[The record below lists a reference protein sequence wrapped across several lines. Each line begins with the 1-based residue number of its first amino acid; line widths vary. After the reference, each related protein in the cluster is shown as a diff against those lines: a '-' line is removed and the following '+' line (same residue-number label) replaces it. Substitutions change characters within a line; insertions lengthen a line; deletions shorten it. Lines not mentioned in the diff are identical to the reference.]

1 MAAKKAKKA
10 KRYIVRVKNNPE
22 FCGIGAGGVQ
32 FSYGEAK
39 VASERMASW
48 FKEHNGYEVQE
59 EEVEDETKDETKDDS
74 QGEGSADKNPE

>member
-1 MAAKKAKKA
+1 MAAKKVKKA
-10 KRYIVRVKNNPE
+10 KRYTVKVKNNPD

-59 EEVEDETKDETKDDS
+59 EEVEDETKDDS

>member
-59 EEVEDETKDETKDDS
+59 EEVEDETKDDS
-74 QGEGSADKNPE
+74 QGEGSADKIPE